1 MEVVIVIR
9 GLLTAGLALAGLSCV
24 SISATKLPNPTG
36 LAGSVWSVDL
46 IRTLPG
52 MQTEYLASIENNWAG
67 ARKLARDRG
76 AVLSYRALV
85 ADPAPERGWDVILM
99 TEYADSAAWSRREET
114 FREIFAAPEFVGVE
128 PASPS
133 SEMREFVASGV
144 VMRGLI
150 EGGAP

>member
-1 MEVVIVIR
+1 M
-9 GLLTAGLALAGLSCV
+9 

-36 LAGSVWSVDL
+36 LTGSVWSVDL

-67 ARKLARDRG
+67 ARKLACDRG

-85 ADPAPERGWDVILM
+85 ADPDPERGWDVILM

-114 FREIFAAPEFVGVE
+114 FREIFTAPEFVGVE

-150 EGGAP
+150 EGEAP

>member
-1 MEVVIVIR
+1 MIR
-9 GLLTAGLALAGLSCV
+9 ALLTAGLALAGLSYV
-24 SISATKLPNPTG
+24 SMSATKLPNPTG
-36 LAGSVWSVDL
+36 FTGSVWSVDL

-85 ADPAPERGWDVILM
+85 SDPDPERGWDVILM

-133 SEMREFVASGV
+133 SEIREFVASGV

-150 EGGAP
+150 EGGVP